1 MNRRN
6 FIKLSSIAIGNTLT
20 AQPIESDNKANSTP
34 VNIKMLGDLDD
45 DLIIIKATPNSW
57 KFECCFQ
64 MHNPT
69 NIFSLE
75 GKTTKSVHA
84 PGWIDYEKD
93 ISLQDNEIMLI
104 ALANEREERE
114 NTKSLLART
123 HYKSVELYANK
134 KILIPSMIPEKND
147 LPDVPTW
154 YDSRS
159 PNAAY
164 NYYRAWE
171 NAVVNVGLIFPKS
184 GNYKIHMINKYGN
197 IVATQM
203 FNISNKAKNIKF
215 DNSLNGSLGIHPMLE
230 IDGGVY
236 GVDGHNVPNDD
247 IVKEL
252 VPYSVLIE
260 DINGKLTK
268 IPFPYPFAYINRVF
282 CRSI

>member
-6 FIKLSSIAIGNTLT
+6 FIKLSSISIASTLT
-20 AQPIESDNKANSTP
+20 AKSIKSHNKINSTP
-34 VNIKMLGDLDD
+34 INIKMIGDLDD
-45 DLIIIKATPNSW
+45 DLIIIKANPNSW
-57 KFECCFQ
+57 KFECCYQ

-75 GKTTKSVHA
+75 GKTTESIHT

-114 NTKSLLART
+114 NSKSLLTRT

-154 YDSRS
+154 YHPRS
-159 PNAAY
+159 PNAVY

-171 NAVVNVGLIFPKS
+171 NSIVNVGLIFPKS
-184 GNYKIHMINKYGN
+184 GNYRIHMINKDGS

-203 FNISNKAKNIKF
+203 FNFNKKAKNIKF
-215 DNSLNGSLGIHPMLE
+215 DNSLNGPLGTHPMLE

-236 GVDGHNVPNDD
+236 GVDGHNVPNDE

-260 DINGKLTK
+260 DISGKLIK
-268 IPFPYPFAYINRVF
+268 IPFPYPFPYINRVF